1 MNRLVYISMLL
12 ILLAGCKDYKPVA
25 KRIAVAKIGNV
36 TLYYDQIPNLI
47 QPDMSDADSIDII
60 KNYINKWSKKELLD
74 QKAEENLSPEF
85 KDEMSLQLEETRSDL
100 MIYQYQRQMMLQK
113 MDTVISEQEM
123 EEYYSKNEESLK
135 LNSNIVKALY
145 VKIPRETPDI
155 DKARIWCRSNLQTDI
170 NQLESYCYQFAEK
183 YDDFNEEWISMNQ
196 LAGEL
201 PNDILNQEDFLKRTT
216 FFEDRDSLS
225 VYFVSFRDYRLK
237 LSLAPYEYIQDEI
250 KGIIL
255 NNRRFEFIK
264 SLEDGIYNEALKNNT
279 IKIY

>member
-1 MNRLVYISMLL
+1 MNRIVYISLL
-12 ILLAGCKDYKPVA
+12 LFLIAGCKDYKPAA
-25 KRIAVAKIGNV
+25 KRIPVAKVGAV
-36 TLYYDQIPNLI
+36 TLYYDQIPNLS
-47 QPDMSDADSIDII
+47 QSEMSGADSLVII
-60 KNYINKWSKKELLD
+60 KNYINKWSKREILN

-85 KDEMSLQLEETRSDL
+85 KEEMSRQLEETRLNL

-113 MDTVISEQEM
+113 MDTAISEQEM

-135 LNSNIVKALY
+135 INSNIVKALY
-145 VKIPRETPDI
+145 VKIPKETPDI

-170 NQLESYCYQFAEK
+170 NQFESYCYQFAEK
-183 YDDFNEEWISMNQ
+183 FDDFNEEWIPMNQ

-201 PNDILNQEDFLKRTT
+201 PQEIVNQEEFLKRTT
-216 FFEDRDSLS
+216 FYEISDTLS
-225 VYFVSFRDYRLK
+225 VYFVSIRDNRLK
-237 LSLAPYEYIQDEI
+237 QSLAPYEYIQDEI

-264 SLEDGIYNEALKNNT
+264 SLEDGIYNEALKDNT